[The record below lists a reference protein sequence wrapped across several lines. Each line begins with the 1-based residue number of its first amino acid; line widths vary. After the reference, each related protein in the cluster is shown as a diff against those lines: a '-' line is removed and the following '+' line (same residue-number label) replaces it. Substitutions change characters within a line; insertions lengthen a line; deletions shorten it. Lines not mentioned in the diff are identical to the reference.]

1 MTSRGV
7 RLACL
12 AALMIAAAVWVL
24 RLSGIRPLAIF
35 SRGTGP
41 PPSIAE
47 LAAAIGPERLHL
59 GQLTGPW
66 PHRPL
71 RVSRGERDTRLG
83 GNYSLL
89 SKAGWLQQEVRR
101 APNAG
106 TLHAYGVALLL
117 LGEDSEA
124 TDTLEQSI
132 LQEPEAAGYH
142 SDLSAAYL
150 ARAVSGNRPSDF
162 VKALESAERAVTL
175 DATLLP
181 ALFNRAL
188 ALEELGLGRRAIDD
202 WRAYVSK
209 SRADGWAHE
218 AQSRLAR
225 LEAPR
230 PMDAWTGMRAQ
241 ILASGRLPDRTALAT
256 FTQQARE
263 LVEDELLPRWAED
276 WEAGRLGPSTAD
288 LSAARGLA
296 DVLSQDT
303 GDQLTFESVRA
314 VEQALEQRD
323 APRTKA
329 LARGHRE
336 FRRLRDAYQATNA
349 THIQDAA
356 AAATRAAAFMREGR
370 SPFEYWARTY
380 LVLTSYYGGDME
392 TSQRVCDAILAETE
406 GKPYYALRG
415 RHFWSRGVLL
425 FAQTQYEEALRDYL
439 QGVDA
444 LDRAHEVENGAAV
457 RQQTAEALRTLGQT
471 EASWRRYREA
481 LQRLPLIVDPVRV
494 HALLTSVGL
503 ANLRQGDNATARYFF
518 DAAVDN
524 GLRGGASLLVE
535 ARLDRARALVRLGHF
550 HEGVSDLELART
562 ALEDVTSSR
571 PRLDAEWLTA
581 DAEIHADR
589 DPARA
594 VNSAS
599 VALTRYAELNTLFR
613 AASLLQVRGRA
624 YARLGQTREAQADY
638 RRGIEVIEG
647 DRARMREQGLRVS
660 YLDSVWDLY
669 GRLMERLID
678 DGDFAGAFE
687 VSERSRSRTL
697 LDARGTAPSSLE
709 TLARHLD
716 PGSTLLSFSVLD
728 QEIVVWSV
736 HDGATSVRRIP
747 YDRARLRDLVSA
759 FRTSIEEHQS
769 NGQALRLSRQLYD
782 LLLQPFAA
790 ELSRTT
796 RLDVSASDSLHWVP
810 WAALQNAGTGRF
822 LIEDMEIELL
832 SQASA
837 LAAGRSRR
845 SIRADRVLIMLP
857 RTDEGDAQR
866 LPGASREAN
875 DIMAIW
881 PHAVRVDGGTATRD
895 AVLAALETASII
907 HFAGHAQS
915 HPEFGRESRLFVDP
929 RSDGSAG
936 AVTGADILRVK
947 SHTDLVILA
956 ACRTGYGPL
965 SRGEGALSLGWAL
978 TVAGVEH
985 VVATLWDIDDA
996 ASARLFVEFHKTLA
1010 STGDPAGALRASQRR
1025 LAMADPDLRSG
1036 YLWAGVVYLGG

>member
-1 MTSRGV
+1 MTRRGV
-7 RLACL
+7 RLSSL
-12 AALMIAAAVWVL
+12 AALVIVGAAVLML
-24 RLSGIRPLAIF
+24 RPGEGRRLGMFRREKGS
-35 SRGTGP
+35 
-41 PPSIAE
+41 PPSIDE
-47 LAAAIGPERLHL
+47 LALAAGAERLHA
-59 GQLTGPW
+59 GQLVGPW

-71 RVSRGERDTRLG
+71 RASRGERDGRLG
-83 GNYSLL
+83 GNWPLL
-89 SKAGWLQQEVRR
+89 SRAGWFQQEVRR
-101 APNAG
+101 DPNAG

-117 LGEDSEA
+117 LGEDAEA
-124 TDTLEQSI
+124 TDTLEQSVQ
-132 LQEPEAAGYH
+132 QEPGSAVYH
-142 SDLSAAYL
+142 ADLSAGYL
-150 ARAVSGNRPSDF
+150 SRAMSGNRPSDF
-162 VKALESAERAVTL
+162 VKALESADRALTL
-175 DATLLP
+175 DGTLRP

-188 ALEELGLGRRAIDD
+188 ALEELGLNRQAIDD
-202 WRAYVSK
+202 WRAYLSK
-209 SRADGWAHE
+209 SRGDGWARE
-218 AQSRLAR
+218 AQSRLSR
-225 LEAPR
+225 LGAPPPMEAWN
-230 PMDAWTGMRAQ
+230 AVRAA
-241 ILASGRLPDRTALAT
+241 ILSSGTLPDRTALAA

-263 LVEDELLPRWAED
+263 LVEDDLLPRWADD

-288 LSAARGLA
+288 LARARRLA
-296 DVLSQDT
+296 DFLSQET
-303 GDQLTFESVRA
+303 GDQLTLESVRA
-314 VEQALEQRD
+314 VEQALAQRD
-323 APRTKA
+323 DPRTRA

-336 FRRLRDAYQATNA
+336 FRRVRDAYLAK
-349 THIQDAA
+349 HMDDAA
-356 AAATRAAAFMREGR
+356 AAAIRAAGLMRQGR

-380 LVLTSYYGGDME
+380 LVITSYYLGDME
-392 TSQRVCDAILAETE
+392 TSIRICDAILAETE
-406 GKPYYALRG
+406 GRPYHALRG
-415 RHFWSRGVLL
+415 RHFWSRGVHL
-425 FAQTQYEEALRDYL
+425 FAQTQYEAALRDYL

-444 LDRAHEVENGAAV
+444 FDRAHEMENGAAV
-457 RQQTAEALRTLGQT
+457 RQQTAEALRVLGQT

-503 ANLRQGDNATARYFF
+503 ANLRQGNNATARYFF
-518 DAAVDN
+518 DATVDN

-535 ARLDRARALVRLGHF
+535 ARLNRARALARLGHVE
-550 HEGVSDLELART
+550 EGVSDLELART
-562 ALEDVTSSR
+562 ALEDVTTSR
-571 PRLDAEWLTA
+571 TRLDAEWLTA

-594 VNSAS
+594 VASAT
-599 VALTRYAELNTLFR
+599 VALTRYAALNTLFR

-624 YARLGQTREAQADY
+624 HARLGETREAQDDY

-647 DRARMREQGLRVS
+647 ERARLREQDLRVS

-669 GRLMERLID
+669 GQLMERLID
-678 DGDFAGAFE
+678 DGDFTGAFE

-697 LDARGTAPSSLE
+697 LDARGTPPSSLAA
-709 TLARHLD
+709 LSRHLD
-716 PGSTLLSFSVLD
+716 AGSTLLSFSVLD
-728 QEIVVWSV
+728 TEIVVWTA
-736 HDGATSVRRIP
+736 HDGVTSVRRIP
-747 YDRARLRDLVSA
+747 CDRSRLRDLVGA

-782 LLLQPFAA
+782 LLLKPFDA
-790 ELSRTT
+790 ELSHTT
-796 RLDVSASDSLHWVP
+796 RLHVSASDSLHWVP
-810 WAALQNAGTGRF
+810 WAALQNAGDGHF
-822 LIEDMEIELL
+822 LIQDMEIELL

-837 LAAGRSRR
+837 LAAGRARR
-845 SIRADRVLIMLP
+845 RIRADQVMIMLP
-857 RTDEGDAQR
+857 RTDEGDAVR

-875 DIMAIW
+875 DIMAVW
-881 PHAVRVDGGTATRD
+881 PQAVRVDGGTATRE
-895 AVLAALETASII
+895 AVLAALGSASII

-915 HPEFGRESRLFVDP
+915 HPEFGRESRLFVDA

-936 AVTGADILRVK
+936 AVTGADILRIR

-996 ASARLFVEFHKTLA
+996 ASAELFVEFHKALA